1 MGPYARF
8 PAPRGCV
15 PPPRFEGLRHTR
27 CRPTA
32 GTDRETV
39 LPIRCRTSL
48 AQSQTWIS
56 AGEPPRPAF
65 SPACPLRCDVSPLT
79 FFASIV
85 GTPPAQWFSCSDSR
99 SRRHGDRQAT
109 RPAGAPAPTPG
120 HASAPKCHFGAT
132 TRKNVRPWTRRAD
145 HATHWAM
152 HTTCAA
158 HTRHRSRFR
167 AKARYTGSRLALRA
181 GISGPAAAILQVAHH
196 WRRKVRDSNRLA
208 YC

>member
-85 GTPPAQWFSCSDSR
+85 GTPLLSGFHALTLDHAGTGIGKPHGLRARLRPHLVMQARPSAISAPQPEKMLDRGPGGQTMRHTGPCTPRAQHIQDTVHDFAP
-99 SRRHGDRQAT
+99 RHAT
-109 RPAGAPAPTPG
+109 REAGSP
-120 HASAPKCHFGAT
+120 
-132 TRKNVRPWTRRAD
+132 
-145 HATHWAM
+145 
-152 HTTCAA
+152 
-158 HTRHRSRFR
+158 
-167 AKARYTGSRLALRA
+167 
-181 GISGPAAAILQVAHH
+181 
-196 WRRKVRDSNRLA
+196 
-208 YC
+208 